1 MLLGYSRKSMRKRRP
16 DIQGDDLEMA
26 SGKHE
31 VCAHR
36 VGKKKLLF
44 NLQIL
49 ALQIHESNPDCK
61 ALK

>member
-1 MLLGYSRKSMRKRRP
+1 MRKWRP